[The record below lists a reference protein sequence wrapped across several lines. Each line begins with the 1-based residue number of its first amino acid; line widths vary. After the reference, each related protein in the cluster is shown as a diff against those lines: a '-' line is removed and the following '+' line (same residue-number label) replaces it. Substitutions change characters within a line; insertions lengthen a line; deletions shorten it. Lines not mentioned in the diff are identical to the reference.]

1 MSNGVPGVDRSVG
14 PLRIRRDG
22 DRSEVVLSLSGELD
36 LQSTGEFEREL
47 EAIRSDRPDRMLLD
61 LSQLEFMDSTGLA
74 LIIRAEQAAAE
85 DGISLRLRAGGP
97 QVQRLFELTG
107 VLDRFTFDE

>member
-1 MSNGVPGVDRSVG
+1 MPDSVPGADRSVG
-14 PLRIRRDG
+14 PLRMKRSG
-22 DRSEVVLSLSGELD
+22 DDSEVVLSLSGELD
-36 LQSTGEFEREL
+36 LQSAPELEREL
-47 EAIRSDRPDRMLLD
+47 AAIRSDRPRRLLLD

-74 LIIRAEQAAAE
+74 AIIRADQAAAA

-107 VLDRFTFDE
+107 VGDQFTFDG